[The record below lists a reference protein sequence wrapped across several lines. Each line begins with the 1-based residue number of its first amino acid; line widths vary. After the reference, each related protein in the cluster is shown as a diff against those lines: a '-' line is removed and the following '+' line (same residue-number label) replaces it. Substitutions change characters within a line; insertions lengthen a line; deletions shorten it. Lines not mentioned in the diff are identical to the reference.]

1 MQKKLEIWYCVFEIN
16 FGLHYKKKGENTK
29 TLKFLEI
36 DTKLQKSVKTAYCV
50 IGRTMLKNCTP

>member
-1 MQKKLEIWYCVFEIN
+1 MFEIN

-36 DTKLQKSVKTAYCV
+36 DKKLQKSVKTANCV
-50 IGRTMLKNCTP
+50 IGRTMLKSCTP